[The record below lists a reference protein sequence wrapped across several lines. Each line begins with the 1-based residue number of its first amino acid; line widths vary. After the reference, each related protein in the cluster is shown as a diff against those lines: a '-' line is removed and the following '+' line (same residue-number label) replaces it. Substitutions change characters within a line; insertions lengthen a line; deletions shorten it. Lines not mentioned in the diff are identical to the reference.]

1 MTQLQTQLQNQPHT
15 QSSTQPVYA
24 TQYRI
29 YLEDTD
35 AGGIVYHANHLK
47 LFERCRRDWLRE
59 LGMTSYFYQAHSA
72 ETVSQDVTHHSNS
85 GKADIQF
92 VVSQANIRYLRPIL
106 LDSEVTVVIE
116 TADCKSASLQL
127 EQRIYDS
134 HQQLLSQAEISI
146 VCVATSK
153 DEKGQTQVRPTRLPK
168 AFVQLL
174 QLAR

>member
-1 MTQLQTQLQNQPHT
+1 MTQLQNQPHT

-29 YLEDTD
+29 YLEDSD

-47 LFERCRRDWLRE
+47 LFERCRRDWLRA

-72 ETVSQDVTHHSNS
+72 EAVSHDVTHHSDS
-85 GKADIQF
+85 GKPDIQF
-92 VVSQANIRYLRPIL
+92 VVSQANIRYVRPIL

-134 HQQLLSQAEISI
+134 HQQLLSQAQISI
-146 VCVATSK
+146 VCVAASK
-153 DEKGQTQVRPTRLPK
+153 DDKGQKSGRNRK
-168 AFVQLL
+168 L
-174 QLAR
+174 QRS

>member
-1 MTQLQTQLQNQPHT
+1 MTQLQNQPHT
-15 QSSTQPVYA
+15 QSSNQPVYA
-24 TQYRI
+24 NQYRI

-72 ETVSQDVTHHSNS
+72 EAASHVTHHSDN

-146 VCVATSK
+146 VCVATNK
-153 DEKGQTQVRPTRLPK
+153 DEKGQNQVRPTRLPK
-168 AFVQLL
+168 AFIQLL

>member
-1 MTQLQTQLQNQPHT
+1 MTKLQNQPHT
-15 QSSTQPVYA
+15 QSSNQPVYA
-24 TQYRI
+24 NQYRI

-72 ETVSQDVTHHSNS
+72 ETVSQDVTHHSDS
-85 GKADIQF
+85 GKPDIQF
-92 VVSQANIRYLRPIL
+92 VVSQANIHYLRPIL

-134 HQQLLSQAEISI
+134 HQQLLSQAEIII

>member
-1 MTQLQTQLQNQPHT
+1 MTQLQNQPHT

-72 ETVSQDVTHHSNS
+72 ETVSQDVTHHSDS
-85 GKADIQF
+85 GKPDIQF
-92 VVSQANIRYLRPIL
+92 VVNQANIRYVRPIL

-127 EQRIYDS
+127 EQRIYDN
-134 HQQLLSQAEISI
+134 HQQLLSQAEINI
-146 VCVATSK
+146 VCVATHK

-174 QLAR
+174 RLAR

>member
-1 MTQLQTQLQNQPHT
+1 MTQLQNQPHT
-15 QSSTQPVYA
+15 QSSNQPIYA

-72 ETVSQDVTHHSNS
+72 EAASHVTHHSDS

-92 VVSQANIRYLRPIL
+92 VVSQANIRYVRPIL

-146 VCVATSK
+146 VCVATHK

-174 QLAR
+174 QFAR

>member
-1 MTQLQTQLQNQPHT
+1 MTQLQNQPHT

-24 TQYRI
+24 NQYRI

-47 LFERCRRDWLRE
+47 LFERCRRDWLRA

-72 ETVSQDVTHHSNS
+72 EAASHVTHHSDS

-116 TADCKSASLQL
+116 AADCKSASLQL

-134 HQQLLSQAEISI
+134 HQQLLSKAEISI

>member
-1 MTQLQTQLQNQPHT
+1 M
-15 QSSTQPVYA
+15 
-24 TQYRI
+24 
-29 YLEDTD
+29 YLEDSD

-72 ETVSQDVTHHSNS
+72 EAASHVTHHSDS

-116 TADCKSASLQL
+116 AADCKSASLQL

>member
-1 MTQLQTQLQNQPHT
+1 MTQLQNQPHT
-15 QSSTQPVYA
+15 QSSNQPVYA
-24 TQYRI
+24 NQYRI

-72 ETVSQDVTHHSNS
+72 EAASHVTHHSDS

-134 HQQLLSQAEISI
+134 HQQLLSKAEVSI
-146 VCVATSK
+146 VCVATHK

>member
-1 MTQLQTQLQNQPHT
+1 MTQLQNQPHN
-15 QSSTQPVYA
+15 QSSNQPVYA

-72 ETVSQDVTHHSNS
+72 EAASHVTHHSDS

-92 VVSQANIRYLRPIL
+92 VVSQANIRYVRPIL

-153 DEKGQTQVRPTRLPK
+153 DEKGQTQVRPTRLPE

>member
-1 MTQLQTQLQNQPHT
+1 MTQPQNQPHT
-15 QSSTQPVYA
+15 QSSNQPVYA

-47 LFERCRRDWLRE
+47 LFERCRRDWLRA

-72 ETVSQDVTHHSNS
+72 EAASHVTHHSDS

-116 TADCKSASLQL
+116 AADCKSASLQL

-134 HQQLLSQAEISI
+134 HQQLSSQAEISI

-153 DEKGQTQVRPTRLPK
+153 DEKGQNQVRPTRLPK

-174 QLAR
+174 RLAR

>member
-1 MTQLQTQLQNQPHT
+1 MTQLQNQPHT
-15 QSSTQPVYA
+15 QSSNQPIYA

-47 LFERCRRDWLRE
+47 LFERCRRDWLRA

-72 ETVSQDVTHHSNS
+72 EAASHVTHHSDS

-116 TADCKSASLQL
+116 AADCKSASLQL
-127 EQRIYDS
+127 EQRIYDNR
-134 HQQLLSQAEISI
+134 QQLLSQAEISI

-153 DEKGQTQVRPTRLPK
+153 DENGQTQVRPTRLPK

-174 QLAR
+174 KLAR

>member
-15 QSSTQPVYA
+15 QSSAQPVYA
-24 TQYRI
+24 TPYRI

-47 LFERCRRDWLRE
+47 LFERCRRDWLRA

-72 ETVSQDVTHHSNS
+72 EAASHVTHHSDS
-85 GKADIQF
+85 GKPDIQF

-174 QLAR
+174 QFAR

>member
-1 MTQLQTQLQNQPHT
+1 MTQLQNQPHT

-47 LFERCRRDWLRE
+47 LFERCRRDWLRA

-72 ETVSQDVTHHSNS
+72 EAASHVTHHSDS

-168 AFVQLL
+168 EFVQLL
-174 QLAR
+174 QLAQ

>member
-1 MTQLQTQLQNQPHT
+1 MTQPYT
-15 QSSTQPVYA
+15 QSSNQPVYA

-72 ETVSQDVTHHSNS
+72 EAASHVTHHSDS

-116 TADCKSASLQL
+116 AADCKSASLQL
-127 EQRIYDS
+127 EQRIYDN

-174 QLAR
+174 QLAQ

>member
-1 MTQLQTQLQNQPHT
+1 MTQLQNQPLT
-15 QSSTQPVYA
+15 QSSTQPVY
-24 TQYRI
+24 TTPYRI

-47 LFERCRRDWLRE
+47 LFERCRRDWLRA

-72 ETVSQDVTHHSNS
+72 EAASHVTHHSDS

-92 VVSQANIRYLRPIL
+92 VVSQANIRYVRPIL

-153 DEKGQTQVRPTRLPK
+153 DEKGQTQVRPTRLPE

>member
-1 MTQLQTQLQNQPHT
+1 MTQLQNQPHT
-15 QSSTQPVYA
+15 QSSNQPVYA
-24 TQYRI
+24 NQYRI

-47 LFERCRRDWLRE
+47 LFERCRRDWLRA

-72 ETVSQDVTHHSNS
+72 EAASHVTHHSDS
-85 GKADIQF
+85 DKADIQF
-92 VVSQANIRYLRPIL
+92 VVSQANVRYLRPIL

-116 TADCKSASLQL
+116 AADCKSASLQL

>member
-1 MTQLQTQLQNQPHT
+1 MTQLQNQPHT
-15 QSSTQPVYA
+15 QSSAQPVYA
-24 TQYRI
+24 TPYRI

-47 LFERCRRDWLRE
+47 LFERCRRDWLRA

-72 ETVSQDVTHHSNS
+72 EAASHVTHHSDS
-85 GKADIQF
+85 GKPDIQF

-174 QLAR
+174 QFAR

>member
-1 MTQLQTQLQNQPHT
+1 MTKLQNQPHT
-15 QSSTQPVYA
+15 QSSNQPVYA

-72 ETVSQDVTHHSNS
+72 EAASHVTHHSDS
-85 GKADIQF
+85 GKADIQS

-153 DEKGQTQVRPTRLPK
+153 DEKGQNQVRPTRLPK
-168 AFVQLL
+168 EFVRLL

>member
-1 MTQLQTQLQNQPHT
+1 MTQLQNQPHT

-72 ETVSQDVTHHSNS
+72 EAASHVTHHSNS

>member
-1 MTQLQTQLQNQPHT
+1 MTKLQNQPHT
-15 QSSTQPVYA
+15 QSSNQPVYA
-24 TQYRI
+24 NQYRI

-47 LFERCRRDWLRE
+47 LFERCRRDWLRA

-72 ETVSQDVTHHSNS
+72 EAASHVTHHSDS
-85 GKADIQF
+85 GKPDIQF
-92 VVSQANIRYLRPIL
+92 VVSQANIRYVRPIL
-106 LDSEVTVVIE
+106 LDSDVTVVIE

-127 EQRIYDS
+127 EQRIYDN

-153 DEKGQTQVRPTRLPK
+153 DEKGQNQVRPTRLPE

>member
-1 MTQLQTQLQNQPHT
+1 MTQPQNQPHN
-15 QSSTQPVYA
+15 QSSNQPVYA

-47 LFERCRRDWLRE
+47 LFERCRRDWLRA

-72 ETVSQDVTHHSNS
+72 EAASHVTHHGDS
-85 GKADIQF
+85 GKPDIQF
-92 VVSQANIRYLRPIL
+92 VVSQANIRYVRPIL

-134 HQQLLSQAEISI
+134 YQQLLSKAEISI

-153 DEKGQTQVRPTRLPK
+153 DEKGQNQVRPTRLPK

>member
-1 MTQLQTQLQNQPHT
+1 VTQLQNQPHT

-47 LFERCRRDWLRE
+47 LFERCRRDWLRA

-72 ETVSQDVTHHSNS
+72 DAVSQDVTHHSDS
-85 GKADIQF
+85 GKPDIQF
-92 VVSQANIRYLRPIL
+92 VVSQANIRYVRPIL
-106 LDSEVTVVIE
+106 LDSEVTVAIE

-134 HQQLLSQAEISI
+134 HQQLLSQAEITI
-146 VCVATSK
+146 VCVATHK
-153 DEKGQTQVRPTRLPK
+153 DEQGQTQVRPTRLPQ

>member
-1 MTQLQTQLQNQPHT
+1 MTQLQNQPHT

-72 ETVSQDVTHHSNS
+72 EAASHVTHHSDS

>member
-1 MTQLQTQLQNQPHT
+1 MTQLQNQPHT

-47 LFERCRRDWLRE
+47 LFERCRRDWLRA

-72 ETVSQDVTHHSNS
+72 EAASHVTHHSDS
-85 GKADIQF
+85 DKADIQF

-153 DEKGQTQVRPTRLPK
+153 DEKGQNQVRPTRLPK

>member
-1 MTQLQTQLQNQPHT
+1 MTQPQNQPHN
-15 QSSTQPVYA
+15 QSSNQPVYA

-59 LGMTSYFYQAHSA
+59 LGMTSYFYQAHLA
-72 ETVSQDVTHHSNS
+72 EAASHITHHSDS

-92 VVSQANIRYLRPIL
+92 VVSQANIRYVRPIL

-127 EQRIYDS
+127 GQRIYDN
-134 HQQLLSQAEISI
+134 HQQLLSQAKISI
-146 VCVATSK
+146 VCVATHK

-174 QLAR
+174 QFAR

>member
-1 MTQLQTQLQNQPHT
+1 
-15 QSSTQPVYA
+15 
-24 TQYRI
+24 
-29 YLEDTD
+29 
-35 AGGIVYHANHLK
+35 
-47 LFERCRRDWLRE
+47 

-72 ETVSQDVTHHSNS
+72 EAASHVTHHIDN
-85 GKADIQF
+85 GKPDIQF

-116 TADCKSASLQL
+116 AADCKSASLQL

-134 HQQLLSQAEISI
+134 HQQLLSQAQISI

-153 DEKGQTQVRPTRLPK
+153 DEKGQNQVRPTRLPK

>member
-1 MTQLQTQLQNQPHT
+1 MTQLQNQPHT
-15 QSSTQPVYA
+15 QSSNQPVYA
-24 TQYRI
+24 NQYRI

-47 LFERCRRDWLRE
+47 LFERCRRDWLRA

-72 ETVSQDVTHHSNS
+72 EAASHVTHHSDS
-85 GKADIQF
+85 DKADIQF

-116 TADCKSASLQL
+116 AADCKSASLQL

-146 VCVATSK
+146 VCVATHK

>member
-1 MTQLQTQLQNQPHT
+1 MTQLQNQPHT
-15 QSSTQPVYA
+15 QSSNQPVYA
-24 TQYRI
+24 NQYRI

-47 LFERCRRDWLRE
+47 LFERCRRDWLRA

-72 ETVSQDVTHHSNS
+72 EAASHVTHHSDS

-127 EQRIYDS
+127 EQRIYDN
-134 HQQLLSQAEISI
+134 HQQLLSQAEIII
-146 VCVATSK
+146 VCVATHK

>member
-1 MTQLQTQLQNQPHT
+1 MTQLQNQPHT
-15 QSSTQPVYA
+15 QSSNQPVYA

-72 ETVSQDVTHHSNS
+72 EAASHVTHHSDS

-116 TADCKSASLQL
+116 AADCKSASLQL

>member
-1 MTQLQTQLQNQPHT
+1 MTKLQNQPHN
-15 QSSTQPVYA
+15 QSSNQPVYA

-29 YLEDTD
+29 YLEDSD

-72 ETVSQDVTHHSNS
+72 EAASHVTHHSDS

-116 TADCKSASLQL
+116 AADCKSASLQL

>member
-1 MTQLQTQLQNQPHT
+1 MTQLQNQPHT
-15 QSSTQPVYA
+15 QSSNQPVYA
-24 TQYRI
+24 NQYRI

-47 LFERCRRDWLRE
+47 LFERCRRDWLRA

-72 ETVSQDVTHHSNS
+72 EAASHVTHHSDS

-116 TADCKSASLQL
+116 AADCKSASLQL

-153 DEKGQTQVRPTRLPK
+153 DEKGQNQVRPTRLPK

>member
-1 MTQLQTQLQNQPHT
+1 MTQLQNQPHN
-15 QSSTQPVYA
+15 QSSNQPVYDN
-24 TQYRI
+24 QYRI

-47 LFERCRRDWLRE
+47 LFERCRRDWLRA

-72 ETVSQDVTHHSNS
+72 EAVSQDVTHHSDS
-85 GKADIQF
+85 GKPDIQF

-134 HQQLLSQAEISI
+134 HQQLLSQAQISI
-146 VCVATSK
+146 ACVATSK
-153 DEKGQTQVRPTRLPK
+153 DEKGQNCVRPTRLPE
-168 AFVQLL
+168 AFIQLL
-174 QLAR
+174 QFAR

>member
-1 MTQLQTQLQNQPHT
+1 MTKLQNQPHT
-15 QSSTQPVYA
+15 QSSNQPVYA
-24 TQYRI
+24 NQYRI

-47 LFERCRRDWLRE
+47 LFERCRRDWLRA

-72 ETVSQDVTHHSNS
+72 EAASHVTHHSDS
-85 GKADIQF
+85 DKADIQF

>member
-1 MTQLQTQLQNQPHT
+1 MTKLQNQPHT
-15 QSSTQPVYA
+15 QSSNQPVYA
-24 TQYRI
+24 NQYRI

-47 LFERCRRDWLRE
+47 LFERCRRDWLRA

-72 ETVSQDVTHHSNS
+72 EAASHVTHHSDS
-85 GKADIQF
+85 DKADIQF

-153 DEKGQTQVRPTRLPK
+153 DEKGQNQVRPTRLPK

>member
-1 MTQLQTQLQNQPHT
+1 MTQFQNQPHT
-15 QSSTQPVYA
+15 QSSNQPVYA

-29 YLEDTD
+29 YLEDSD

-72 ETVSQDVTHHSNS
+72 EAASHVTHHSDS

-116 TADCKSASLQL
+116 AADCKSASLQL

>member
-1 MTQLQTQLQNQPHT
+1 MTQLQNQPHT

-24 TQYRI
+24 NQYRI

-72 ETVSQDVTHHSNS
+72 EAASHVTHHSNS

-116 TADCKSASLQL
+116 AADCKSASLQL
-127 EQRIYDS
+127 EQRIYDN
-134 HQQLLSQAEISI
+134 HQQLLSQAEINI
-146 VCVATSK
+146 VCVATHK

>member
-1 MTQLQTQLQNQPHT
+1 MTQLQNQPHT
-15 QSSTQPVYA
+15 QLSTQPIYA

-47 LFERCRRDWLRE
+47 LFERCRRDWLRA

-72 ETVSQDVTHHSNS
+72 EAASHVTHHSDS

-116 TADCKSASLQL
+116 AADCKSASLQL

-134 HQQLLSQAEISI
+134 HNS
-146 VCVATSK
+146 C
-153 DEKGQTQVRPTRLPK
+153 
-168 AFVQLL
+168 
-174 QLAR
+174 